1 MQETQLKVFLRDSAE
16 YRSSLEYRL
25 SNALTFVD
33 SMNNLDLRLNT
44 NTKCPIDAHCH
55 RHCRKDPKITKDCI
69 EFPGNYGYNCGIV
82 VKIFKFS
89 PGAIFVW
96 YFHIWSG

>member
-33 SMNNLDLRLNT
+33 SMNNLD
-44 NTKCPIDAHCH
+44 
-55 RHCRKDPKITKDCI
+55 PKITKDCDFCLVFSHLKRMIYFQI
-69 EFPGNYGYNCGIV
+69 ERNRRGFDPAQPSSV
-82 VKIFKFS
+82 
-89 PGAIFVW
+89 
-96 YFHIWSG
+96 